1 MVGQAEM
8 GQGLEQTPGEWARW
22 LKCPAVQTALVL
34 IDRIN
39 NIANPVVK
47 ITTSTF
53 RGDATLVAGDR
64 YQGTEIGLRLQDLCS
79 EW

>member
-1 MVGQAEM
+1 M
-8 GQGLEQTPGEWARW
+8 
-22 LKCPAVQTALVL
+22 QTALVL

-39 NIANPVVK
+39 NIAKPAVK

-64 YQGTEIGLRLQDLCS
+64 QQGTEIGLRLQRLCT